1 MRYFLV
7 KEVRISYRHSRGTMY
22 NQLKVIVT
30 VLNLFLL
37 LTKEG
42 FTKGECIVTVTQ
54 ESLIEVENS
63 SSSVVIPCTFS
74 STGCDLSTLDAIW
87 FRYNQNSHEELS
99 LNQQPEK
106 YKLNKNTSQQTASL
120 EIKSVISR
128 DSGHY
133 ICGIAFLSSDSP
145 GSKQTGTGT
154 DLVVRETK
162 NIIFKKEKILLSV
175 LFALLVLYSIAISV
189 LLFICQSKSETTED
203 AKKKKKKASEQE
215 DKQQKENTTRRV
227 FQNIAQELYNKKY
240 VWKNQRSQ
248 QEPSVEIDDIYQN
261 S

>member
-154 DLVVRETK
+154 DLVRQR
-162 NIIFKKEKILLSV
+162 ILFSKKRRSCCLFSLHFWFYTALQYLFFCLSV
-175 LFALLVLYSIAISV
+175 RVSQKLQKMLRRRRRKLL
-189 LLFICQSKSETTED
+189 
-203 AKKKKKKASEQE
+203 
-215 DKQQKENTTRRV
+215 
-227 FQNIAQELYNKKY
+227 NKKTSNKKRILH
-240 VWKNQRSQ
+240 VEFFKTLLKNCTIKNMYGRTNGLNKNLQ
-248 QEPSVEIDDIYQN
+248 
-261 S
+261 